1 MSSSAHSANTL
12 SLKIRPPLE
21 KARGSSSHMQ
31 ATSHIAGGVPTASKE
46 VRSKPQP
53 ASVETF
59 FYLHTTV
66 CWEWVGQII
75 HISHSQVSKKRSG
88 VAHEILDIMLQLGET
103 LGKFWE
109 DDECILWAVRK
120 EMNIYDPV
128 SRLWWNR
135 LLLPVLLSLSV
146 FGSCIHILCYL
157 SSQYLLLEWVEYI
170 SLPKH

>member
-1 MSSSAHSANTL
+1 MCF
-12 SLKIRPPLE
+12 P
-21 KARGSSSHMQ
+21 
-31 ATSHIAGGVPTASKE
+31 VP
-46 VRSKPQP
+46 
-53 ASVETF
+53 
-59 FYLHTTV
+59 FYLPTTV

-135 LLLPVLLSLSV
+135 LLLPVLLSLPV

-157 SSQYLLLEWVEYI
+157 SLQYLLLEWVEYI
-170 SLPKH
+170 SLPKHWDWLYDFGQWVLSGHNFATSERQF